1 MANLKRFPN
10 PGSKIEMLI
19 YIFKA
24 IVPILIKKQ
33 YFSLYDMELAMISN
47 RLVSSEGYTGME
59 AFKRSLREDSTRD
72 PIYNQAKMYAEV
84 YRSLGWF
91 SSSPSNNLNFGITE
105 FGRIISQMD
114 DSLNKD
120 IYKESVLGIVD
131 PNKILDKKDGL
142 DMRPFKLFLN
152 TIKSLD
158 NKICKLELII
168 GPMRISDNNLEDYQN
183 MIENILKLRGSF
195 VNLLNEIKNISKT
208 DKIAKNTMENYTRLP
223 IATLEYLEWITKVK
237 TSSLYPGSRN
247 MVIMKLTDDGLSDI
261 EYYNSLIDIRIE
273 HFELLTEEEKNAL
286 IRLAFY
292 QQLKRINEDIDYNYD
307 EKENDE
313 IILSKKYGDNPKFLF
328 SPYQMLSM
336 EYVDSVLN
344 IRRVYSDTT
353 QPLKKEFLM
362 HIFSTETEE
371 KEQEYTE
378 LNLLQE
384 DSESYTYE
392 VDNEIFDIISE
403 NKEKGFEYL
412 LKYLYEKYENS
423 NKDVFYPLVGDIF
436 NYLGYNCRVSRSGT
450 NYERYDAII
459 ISDKSIPIEIKSPG
473 EEKNISVKA
482 VRQALENKITLLSR
496 KNYST
501 DWNTST
507 LIIGFNLPN
516 DRAEVSTLI
525 KNIKST
531 YNISIGV
538 IDFKTLLTILLNK
551 IFYNKNILITNIEKV
566 EGYVKIK
573 DE

>member
-1 MANLKRFPN
+1 
-10 PGSKIEMLI
+10 
-19 YIFKA
+19 
-24 IVPILIKKQ
+24 
-33 YFSLYDMELAMISN
+33 
-47 RLVSSEGYTGME
+47 
-59 AFKRSLREDSTRD
+59 
-72 PIYNQAKMYAEV
+72 
-84 YRSLGWF
+84 
-91 SSSPSNNLNFGITE
+91 
-105 FGRIISQMD
+105 
-114 DSLNKD
+114 
-120 IYKESVLGIVD
+120 
-131 PNKILDKKDGL
+131 
-142 DMRPFKLFLN
+142 MRPFKLFLN

-344 IRRVYSDTT
+344 IRREYSDTT

>member
-1 MANLKRFPN
+1 
-10 PGSKIEMLI
+10 
-19 YIFKA
+19 
-24 IVPILIKKQ
+24 
-33 YFSLYDMELAMISN
+33 
-47 RLVSSEGYTGME
+47 
-59 AFKRSLREDSTRD
+59 
-72 PIYNQAKMYAEV
+72 
-84 YRSLGWF
+84 
-91 SSSPSNNLNFGITE
+91 
-105 FGRIISQMD
+105 
-114 DSLNKD
+114 
-120 IYKESVLGIVD
+120 
-131 PNKILDKKDGL
+131 
-142 DMRPFKLFLN
+142 
-152 TIKSLD
+152 
-158 NKICKLELII
+158 
-168 GPMRISDNNLEDYQN
+168 
-183 MIENILKLRGSF
+183 
-195 VNLLNEIKNISKT
+195 
-208 DKIAKNTMENYTRLP
+208 
-223 IATLEYLEWITKVK
+223 
-237 TSSLYPGSRN
+237 
-247 MVIMKLTDDGLSDI
+247 
-261 EYYNSLIDIRIE
+261 
-273 HFELLTEEEKNAL
+273 
-286 IRLAFY
+286 
-292 QQLKRINEDIDYNYD
+292 
-307 EKENDE
+307 
-313 IILSKKYGDNPKFLF
+313 
-328 SPYQMLSM
+328 MLSM

-344 IRRVYSDTT
+344 IRREYSDTT

-436 NYLGYNCRVSRSGT
+436 NYLGYNCRVSRNGT